1 MKIVTGNRL
10 NEFWDELKGVFVPK
24 SKVLKTMEEI
34 EANTNEENVAGA
46 TALKE
51 VNNKLMHGNL
61 SFDYTGGKLYAEIK
75 DGADTVRKKLGDIL
89 PDSMT
94 IQLTSSTAAS
104 VHVDYAWSNLVLP
117 NPGYKYMRRS
127 DTGAVTDISN
137 KSSITISH
145 NSPFNGGSSTVTI
158 TLYEV
163 I

>member
-1 MKIVTGNRL
+1 MEKLSEMIVKAIEKYHVGFMK
-10 NEFWDELKGVFVPK
+10 K
-24 SKVLKTMEEI
+24 KVLKTVEEV
-34 EANTNEENVAGA
+34 EANTDAADKYIAGA
-46 TALKE
+46 GVADELI
-51 VNNKLMHGNL
+51 NKLMHGNL

>member
-1 MKIVTGNRL
+1 MTYSFFLAKKYEFYILL
-10 NEFWDELKGVFVPK
+10 NSISIHFKNEL
-24 SKVLKTMEEI
+24 
-34 EANTNEENVAGA
+34 
-46 TALKE
+46 
-51 VNNKLMHGNL
+51 NNKLMHGNL